1 MYAFILR
8 PAVIVCSVV
17 IEFVCFNSYPVL
29 WCVKTRVCS
38 MVSDPL
44 SQLTAV
50 FVPSGNDP
58 HIVSACA
65 CEHLIPHTIVVL
77 SC

>member
-1 MYAFILR
+1 MYAFIL
-8 PAVIVCSVV
+8 PAVVIVCSVV
-17 IEFVCFNSYPVL
+17 IEFLSYPVL

-44 SQLTAV
+44 SLTAV

-58 HIVSACA
+58 HIV
-65 CEHLIPHTIVVL
+65 IVGAWL
-77 SC
+77 LCG